1 MEKILLFK
9 EGRFESWTCFSLSDT
24 AQTNAVSEPHFGVK
38 WQHPPPPYIS
48 QCAGDVELEVKAKK
62 YWTTN
67 RIQEPGFL
75 YIHQVE
81 IMQPSQKI
89 VSRIAELKKQNS
101 IYWDSQC
108 DFIGKS

>member
-1 MEKILLFK
+1 MA
-9 EGRFESWTCFSLSDT
+9 TP
-24 AQTNAVSEPHFGVK
+24 A
-38 WQHPPPPYIS
+38 PPYIS

-89 VSRIAELKKQNS
+89 VSRIAELNKTKQYLLGQSVWFHREELSSLNTFRQVLS
-101 IYWDSQC
+101 
-108 DFIGKS
+108 